1 MFDQI
6 MPKHIQVKFQLYKG
20 LLLLGVKYS
29 KFKDIDSVWYY
40 LFSSVCMHAKS
51 LQLCPIL
58 CDPMDC
64 RPSGSSVHG
73 ILQAR
78 ILEWVAMPA
87 ACESFRLGDWTC
99 ISYVSWSIYSLVF
112 IKYFSIM

>member
-58 CDPMDC
+58 YDPMDC
-64 RPSGSSVHG
+64 RPSGSSAMGFSRQEYWSGLPCPPPVDLSDLKIELASLMSPEAS
-73 ILQAR
+73 IL
-78 ILEWVAMPA
+78 
-87 ACESFRLGDWTC
+87 
-99 ISYVSWSIYSLVF
+99 
-112 IKYFSIM
+112 